1 MNFGF
6 CRTYHLHSVSNVTH
20 NIYCAQSKCEKRS
33 IILAHAHS
41 CLSRS
46 RFVRISAENRRLFL
60 SHNIFDVLF
69 VCFISKL
76 MAWCRLSDR
85 ENVFFCSSFTFMH
98 FTSTII
104 DITVGTIGF
113 SCTPPTHINS
123 IAAIRLH
130 LINAYRYRCSYYKH
144 VFENFMHYS
153 PEYRAFFP
161 SDMCVLCVSDTHKNL
176 LNAIRWNHV
185 DLSEGI

>member
-6 CRTYHLHSVSNVTH
+6 CRTYHLHSVLNVTH

-85 ENVFFCSSFTFMH
+85 ENGFFLFLIHIHALYLHHYWYYCS
-98 FTSTII
+98 
-104 DITVGTIGF
+104 TIGF
-113 SCTPPTHINS
+113 SCTPPPPNS
-123 IAAIRLH
+123 YQFNCCHSVASYKCLPIPLLVLQTRIRKFHALFTGVP
-130 LINAYRYRCSYYKH
+130 C
-144 VFENFMHYS
+144 
-153 PEYRAFFP
+153 FFP
-161 SDMCVLCVSDTHKNL
+161 VRYVCTMCIGYT
-176 LNAIRWNHV
+176 
-185 DLSEGI
+185 